1 MTGARGAKP
10 KGNSANVRS
19 EKLGGITG
27 QVEWVDSNFLCLE
40 YDGGD
45 DRAAYETDG
54 GKESYR
60 DNF

>member
-1 MTGARGAKP
+1 MQNRNVIVLVARVI
-10 KGNSANVRS
+10 NW
-19 EKLGGITG
+19 GGITG
-27 QVEWVDSNFLCLE
+27 QVEEVDSNFLCSE

-60 DNF
+60 DNI

>member
-10 KGNSANVRS
+10 KGNSADVRS

-27 QVEWVDSNFLCLE
+27 QVEWVDSNFLCSE

-45 DRAAYETDG
+45 DRAAYETDWG
-54 GKESYR
+54 
-60 DNF
+60 